1 MSEKIIL
8 WKWRARGK
16 LDRKWRVLSW
26 RMTEEQ
32 AAAWSK
38 SEGRDIEKIEG
49 SAEERT
55 DHRGDIGPGA
65 FVPYSPGNK
74 PKQ

>member
-1 MSEKIIL
+1 MVIQ

-16 LDRKWRVLSW
+16 LIREWRELSW
-26 RMTEEQ
+26 RMTEAE

-38 SEGRDIEKIEG
+38 AEGREIKRIEG

-55 DHRGDIGPGA
+55 DVRGPIGPGA
-65 FVPYSPGNK
+65 FIGK
-74 PKQ
+74 KR